1 MTTFTRIP
9 EDQTPCIS
17 IDVSRRLAKINPNI
31 YGGFTEHIGRCIYGG
46 IYEPGSSLSDKKTGF
61 RKDVLA
67 ALKELKVPVVRY
79 PGGNFVASY
88 HWMDGIGPKELR
100 PTRPELAWRDTETNQ
115 FGTDEFL
122 HWCEVLGTQPYLC
135 FNMGTGTLDEAL
147 AWVEYCNG
155 SGNTHYA
162 NLRRKNGREKPWN
175 VKYWGMG
182 NEVWGDWQIEQ
193 TTMEAYATKTVQWAK
208 ALKKLDGSLELIL
221 CGNTGHTKW
230 DQHVLLEC
238 IPFISMHSLHTY
250 TSANHRH
257 LPNVTAPRCAE
268 RSVQIASGLIDLAR
282 IERGIPPWEPRQTI
296 CFDEWNVWDSGRAN
310 PELGAEEQYTLS
322 DALAV
327 GAWLNVFIRQAKDV
341 GMACIAQSVNV
352 ISPLMTTKKG
362 IWKQTTWWPLLLFC
376 KYMRG
381 ETVGVHLWCGT
392 YDGDTEP
399 WWIRSISTE
408 TPWLDVSACVD
419 DDGWVGMVV
428 INIHPDNDFKTDIK
442 GLKKVREVKVFTVT
456 GSDVE
461 IRNGDGVENVKVK
474 ESSWDAEGKFTF
486 GKHSLTLLRWKV
498 VDFGIG
504 GDPEDQ
510 EWVRV

>member
-1 MTTFTRIP
+1 
-9 EDQTPCIS
+9 
-17 IDVSRRLAKINPNI
+17 
-31 YGGFTEHIGRCIYGG
+31 
-46 IYEPGSSLSDKKTGF
+46 
-61 RKDVLA
+61 
-67 ALKELKVPVVRY
+67 
-79 PGGNFVASY
+79 
-88 HWMDGIGPKELR
+88 
-100 PTRPELAWRDTETNQ
+100 
-115 FGTDEFL
+115 
-122 HWCEVLGTQPYLC
+122 
-135 FNMGTGTLDEAL
+135 
-147 AWVEYCNG
+147 
-155 SGNTHYA
+155 
-162 NLRRKNGREKPWN
+162 
-175 VKYWGMG
+175 
-182 NEVWGDWQIEQ
+182 
-193 TTMEAYATKTVQWAK
+193 MEAYATKTVQWAK
-208 ALKKLDGSLELIL
+208 AVKKLDDSVELIL
-221 CGNTGHTKW
+221 CGNNGHTKW

-238 IPFISMHSLHTY
+238 IPFISMHSIHTY

-268 RSVQIASGLIDLAR
+268 RSIQISSGLIDLAR
-282 IERGIPPWEPRQTI
+282 IERGIPPWVPRQTI

-381 ETVGVHLWCGT
+381 ETVGVHVWSGT

-399 WWIRSISTE
+399 WWIRSASCE

-419 DDGWVGMVV
+419 DDGWAGMVV
-428 INIHPDNDFKTDIK
+428 INIHPEKDFKTDIK
-442 GLKKVREVKVFTVT
+442 GLKKVREVDVFTVT

-498 VDFGIG
+498 VDFRLG